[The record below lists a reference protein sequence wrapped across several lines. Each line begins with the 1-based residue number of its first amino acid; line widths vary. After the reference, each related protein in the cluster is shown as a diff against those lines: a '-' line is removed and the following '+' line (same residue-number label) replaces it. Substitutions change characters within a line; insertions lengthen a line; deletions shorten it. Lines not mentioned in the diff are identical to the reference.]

1 MLLEAFLVGGALYAG
16 ARTYQQMNRRG
27 RLRRQQQGLGQPPR
41 AAMAA
46 LFDATAPSLAL
57 QQANQNLALSSAS
70 LGLATASI
78 VWVAPLLSVASLPP
92 MLYVFIPTFQTAWQS
107 IVQERR
113 VNNPVLD
120 AVRIT
125 VCVVMGYSFVA
136 ALNAFLQAITQ
147 RHFAQADIAF
157 QERLRAL
164 FGGEFGT
171 AQRTVWC
178 YINGAEVQLPIAEIP
193 LGAIVVVAAAEVVPV
208 TGKIVYGTAWLD
220 QRFST
225 GEAKPVRKGRG
236 EQVSA
241 GAIVQQGRLYLQVE
255 ELEQRL
261 LSSTLRDLL
270 EQSVDQPTPIR
281 QAGEKSAE
289 QMAPRMLLTFAFTL
303 PFLGAN
309 HAAAFLTTGF
319 GNHLRTLGPNTVR
332 NFLIPA
338 AEQGIVIK
346 QARAL
351 EVANLV
357 NVLIFDAQV
366 LTDPVARTHAPQ
378 VIAALRQRP
387 RLPNRTAPQRLAVY
401 VFVPA
406 NAEALGRQLT
416 TECGLDDY
424 LAATTPAE
432 RAATIA
438 GLQAGG
444 RTVCYIGA
452 GAQDAIV
459 LEKAQVSIAWRGAA
473 TLATSRAQVVLLDR
487 DLHQLLTFFDLAAT
501 FAIKQGFNL
510 VVPIMLD
517 LVDIGTTVFMGLNL
531 GYSILF
537 TYGGLW
543 LGALYANLRPRP
555 AAIQAA
561 PVTPPPTPLLLPHI

>member
-1 MLLEAFLVGGALYAG
+1 MLSFLVSRSARGWYLLGLAAPLLLWTTGGWPVGVVVALISLVLAL
-16 ARTYQQMNRRG
+16 RTLVQTESPRS
-27 RLRRQQQGLGQPPR
+27 GLVVVSPR
-41 AAMAA
+41 A
-46 LFDATAPSLAL
+46 LFDVVDVFAAIGLLAL
-57 QQANQNLALSSAS
+57 GL
-70 LGLATASI
+70 LGAT
-78 VWVAPLLSVASLPP
+78 LLTTDPAASLPRF
-92 MLYVFIPTFQTAWQS
+92 LGLLFGVAVYVQLRASFRDGAD
-107 IVQERR
+107 VR
-113 VNNPVLD
+113 V
-120 AVRIT
+120 
-125 VCVVMGYSFVA
+125 VVTCLSGCA
-136 ALNAFLQAITQ
+136 ALVA
-147 RHFAQADIAF
+147 
-157 QERLRAL
+157 
-164 FGGEFGT
+164 
-171 AQRTVWC
+171 TV
-178 YINGAEVQLPIAEIP
+178 GFF
-193 LGAIVVVAAAEVVPV
+193 
-208 TGKIVYGTAWLD
+208 GTAWLD